1 MTGTQEWL
9 ERRRS
14 GIGGSDV
21 AAILGLSPYGGP
33 FDVWLEKTGQKQA
46 DADDTEGET
55 KQKNRGNILE
65 PAVASWYAAELECTV
80 ATIPQAMLPLRGEAS
95 WMTGSPDRMAIPS
108 ALWDLSIEEV
118 LDSNE
123 AWGMEAKTA
132 RNLDGWG
139 ESGTDIIPI
148 YYMTQCVWYM
158 AITKKQRW
166 DLAVYFPFYD
176 DFRHYRIERNLDIEA
191 DIVGRVTEWRERHIV
206 GGEMPQ
212 IDGSEGA
219 AKYLLETYR
228 VPRLPDRDAT
238 AEEVR
243 LALELREVRRTL
255 DGAKERY
262 EVLSAQMK
270 ALIGEYR
277 GIRGHAFGS
286 ILWSPVAGR
295 ATAKLKDLEKKH
307 PALYAQL
314 LGEGIINIGKPSR
327 QFRPSFGKEE

>member
-1 MTGTQEWL
+1 LGSIRQRGAPPSTARGAIISQVPGAPLTSTGSVTLCAHAGANVRTDAMSDKTQDFI
-9 ERRRS
+9 RHPPKSR
-14 GIGGSDV
+14 
-21 AAILGLSPYGGP
+21 ANTTPKKKP
-33 FDVWLEKTGQKQA
+33 
-46 DADDTEGET
+46 
-55 KQKNRGNILE
+55 
-65 PAVASWYAAELECTV
+65 

-228 VPRLPDRDAT
+228 VPKLPDREAT

-262 EVLSAQMK
+262 ELLSAQMK

-277 GIRGHAFGS
+277 GIRGSTFGS

-295 ATAKLKDLEKKH
+295 ATAKLKEMEKQY
-307 PALYAQL
+307 PELYTKL
-314 LGEGIINIGKPSR
+314 IGEGIINIGKPSR